1 MPLGERWNQ
10 QRLSETCTQLDKK
23 ERKSQMG
30 FQLGSRTTPL
40 PSTAV
45 VLHIASGKGLDLV
58 AAQQGY
64 LVLISAVTELLP
76 L

>member
-1 MPLGERWNQ
+1 
-10 QRLSETCTQLDKK
+10 
-23 ERKSQMG
+23 MG